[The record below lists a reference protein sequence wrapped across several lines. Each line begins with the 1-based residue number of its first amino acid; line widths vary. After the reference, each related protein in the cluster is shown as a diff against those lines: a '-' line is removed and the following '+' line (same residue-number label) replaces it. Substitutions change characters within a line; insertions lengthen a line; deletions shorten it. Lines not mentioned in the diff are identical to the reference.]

1 MKRKIV
7 IATAV
12 AAALLTGGAYTAVA
26 ATDDP
31 AAAKVPAKV
40 SVDEA
45 TKAALAE
52 VPGTVESVDRDD
64 DDNGG
69 WDVEIRGTD
78 GKESEVRVDAES
90 GKVSVTDRDDA
101 DDDDRDDDDRDD
113 RDDDRDDA
121 PKGVK
126 VTSQQ
131 AADAALALH
140 PGTVTEIDFDDD
152 GWEVEVRGKDG
163 GSHEV
168 HVDAKTAKA
177 TPDRDDD

>member
-31 AAAKVPAKV
+31 SAAKVPTKV
-40 SVDEA
+40 TVEDA

-52 VPGTVESVDRDD
+52 VPGTVESVDLD

-78 GKESEVRVDAES
+78 GRESEVRVDAES
-90 GKVSVTDRDDA
+90 GKVSVTERDDA
-101 DDDDRDDDDRDD
+101 DDDDRDDDRDD
-113 RDDDRDDA
+113 RDGRDDA

-152 GWEVEVRGKDG
+152 GWDVEVRGKDG
-163 GSHEV
+163 KEHDV
-168 HVDAKTAKA
+168 KVNATTAKA
-177 TPDRDDD
+177 TTDHDDD